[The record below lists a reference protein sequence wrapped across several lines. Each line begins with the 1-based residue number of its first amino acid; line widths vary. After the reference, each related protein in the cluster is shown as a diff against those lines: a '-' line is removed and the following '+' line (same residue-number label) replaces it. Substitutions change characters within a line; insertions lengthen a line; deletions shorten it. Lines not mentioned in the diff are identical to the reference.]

1 MYKTRLR
8 TLTTTNALTKPDIR
22 TLLVLLVL
30 GFLSAGDVR
39 LKGLVLETK
48 GLLAGAFKGLDED
61 PEVVVNLVLETVGR
75 ELVVERR
82 VGLEARRNMFDE
94 ACITEVRRRSSSY
107 AAEEFTS

>member
-1 MYKTRLR
+1 
-8 TLTTTNALTKPDIR
+8 
-22 TLLVLLVL
+22 
-30 GFLSAGDVR
+30 
-39 LKGLVLETK
+39 
-48 GLLAGAFKGLDED
+48 
-61 PEVVVNLVLETVGR
+61 VLETVGR